1 MDKDKQM
8 SFLFE
13 EGGIADDGMDR
24 DPISGNEVPPG
35 SLAEEVRDDIPAQLS
50 EGEYVVPAD
59 VVRYYGVKFFED
71 LRGEAKMGLN
81 QMDRDGRIGGEPI
94 DMQGGEGLSPEE
106 EAELQAL
113 MGMAMGG
120 MVTEQPTQATDP
132 FMAQTNLYR
141 DPNATA
147 TGYNTGGLTTGSD
160 PTQVQFDP
168 MQFPAGFSFAQPS
181 QGQQSATITLYGP
194 SGEIEVLTLP
204 AQQARYTQLIGLGYT
219 SEKAAGP
226 QVTPEATLE
235 ITAPGDSGGGGG
247 EFTTFSGEQPRDLSE
262 LSIEELQSNLRGLDT
277 INRIGG
283 ALASA
288 VNPMF
293 AMAARAALAANRN
306 NLVQEL
312 VNRGVDMSDYRAQY
326 GRDLYG
332 GGISMYDGL
341 QDTSRDGKVGF
352 GDTWLGDLL
361 GFDGKAGVQGPG
373 LSDSRSGARRDFST
387 TTTPTAPASTSTIAS
402 SSSNDRDS
410 DSSSFSGATSRAPA
424 SSPTPSPAP
433 GRGGSGGRTGST
445 GDRSI
450 SDGTGAG
457 PGGRDAV
464 GPMNKG
470 GFVSRRNKNKK

>member
-1 MDKDKQM
+1 MDNDKQM

-71 LRGEAKMGLN
+71 LRGEAKMGLD

-132 FMAQTNLYR
+132 FMAQSNLYR

-147 TGYNTGGLTTGSD
+147 TGFNTGGLATGSD

-168 MQFPAGFSFAQPS
+168 MQFPAGFSFARPS
-181 QGQQSATITLYGP
+181 QRPQSTTVTLYGP

-219 SEKAAGP
+219 AEQAAGA

-235 ITAPGDSGGGGG
+235 ITDPGDREGGGGG
-247 EFTTFSGEQPRDLSE
+247 GDFTTFSGEQPRDLSE

-293 AMAARAALAANRN
+293 AMAARAALASNRN

-312 VNRGVDMSDYRAQY
+312 INRGVDMSDYRAQY

-373 LSDSRSGARRDFST
+373 LRDSRAGARRDFDST
-387 TTTPTAPASTSTIAS
+387 PAAPASTSRTTSTPSTPAS
-402 SSSNDRDS
+402 SSSSGRDS
-410 DSSSFSGATSRAPA
+410 GDDRATSW
-424 SSPTPSPAP
+424 
-433 GRGGSGGRTGST
+433 SGGRVAETQSAPDPGRSSAEAR
-445 GDRSI
+445 GAAQAAADRQ
-450 SDGTGAG
+450 GTGMAT
-457 PGGRDAV
+457 GGRAE
-464 GPMNKG
+464 G